1 MNIGEIIEFR
11 RKELNLT
18 LEEIGNYVGVGKS
31 TVKKWEKGHIE
42 NMRRDKI
49 ELLSKILDLN
59 PVTFI
64 TGELIYNEENIYQ
77 YENIIPL
84 PETELVPLLG
94 RIACGTP
101 ILAEENVAEF
111 LKVEKN
117 YHADFALECKG
128 DSMINARIFDGD
140 IVFIR
145 EQPTV
150 ENGEIAAVLIDNE
163 ATLKRVYI
171 YKNRV
176 ELRAEN
182 PTFKTIEFEKEDMNK
197 IKILGKAVAFTSIV
211 I

>member
-31 TVKKWEKGHIE
+31 TVKKWENGHIE